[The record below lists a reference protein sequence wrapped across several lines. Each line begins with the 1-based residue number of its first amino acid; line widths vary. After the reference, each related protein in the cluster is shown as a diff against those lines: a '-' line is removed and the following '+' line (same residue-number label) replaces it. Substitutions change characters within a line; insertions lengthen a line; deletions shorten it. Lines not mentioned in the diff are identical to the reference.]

1 MMNSEGCETY
11 VEWVSCIFAGLVKCI
26 IIYQKKKKMFGI
38 SHI

>member
-1 MMNSEGCETY
+1 MLNSEACETD
-11 VEWVSCIFAGLVKCI
+11 VDWVGGLFAGWVKCN